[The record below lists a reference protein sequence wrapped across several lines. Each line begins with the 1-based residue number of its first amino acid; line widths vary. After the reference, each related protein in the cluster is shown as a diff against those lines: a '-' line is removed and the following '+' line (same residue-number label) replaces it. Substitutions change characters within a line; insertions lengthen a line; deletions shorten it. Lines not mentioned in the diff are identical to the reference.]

1 MIVDLVTMENFGP
14 YRGAHELRLGL
25 GSHPL
30 VVIHGQNMAGKT
42 TIINAVRWGLY
53 GVAKDRL
60 GKPIPTGE
68 LINSDAFEAGDKRV
82 AVSLRILAAE
92 DGKDVVYTLRRQQQL
107 KSSRARGRVDSDYDT
122 HVTIERD
129 GHVQAP
135 VHFASV
141 VTSLMPEPIS
151 RFFLFDG
158 ELLKE
163 YEDLVRAGG
172 EREARA
178 VKEAIEM
185 ILGLPAARYGRDD
198 IRQLRSD
205 TNRRLRREASKDKEA
220 QTASA
225 RLEDLADRDRE
236 LDRDREETEIELRKN
251 RQEVHRLEQE
261 LKRYEESRE
270 DAGRME
276 ELKLGKTSIES
287 EQNEK
292 RQSLRNLVADL
303 WRDVLTPRLAGE
315 TTRLEAELSKRQNAA
330 AQLAEA
336 RRDVDRLKAS
346 LEHSECSQC
355 GQALPHEAIAKARTD
370 LAERSDAVDVLRPQ
384 ADNERIREIARVIG
398 QLRRVAPA
406 GKTDAIRVVSKDLDK
421 LKFKEFKTGGAIDEI
436 AQRLSSSDSAQ
447 VQQYDREKRQYEKV
461 VGELAAKLEALEIQ
475 QHDVAVETKQ
485 QQDIVLQ
492 NTSPVFAR
500 LKQELVVL
508 DALDDVFTQAVDML
522 ADELRTE
529 VEKAAS
535 EIFRDLTTD
544 KSYQGL
550 RINENYGLVI
560 LRDDGA
566 EVDQRSAGAEQVVAM
581 ALLGALNR
589 LATKRGPVIMDTPF
603 GRLDRDHREN
613 ILKFLP
619 TMADQVVLLVHDGEI
634 DRSRDLASIESK
646 ISAQILIDHE
656 SSTAS
661 HLVLEGAPANV

>member
-1 MIVDLVTMENFGP
+1 MIIDLVTMENFGP
-14 YRGAHELRLGL
+14 YQGTHELRLGL
-25 GSHPL
+25 GPHPL

-42 TIINAVRWGLY
+42 TIINAVRWALY

-82 AVSLRILAAE
+82 AVSLRILAAV
-92 DGKDVVYTLRRQQQL
+92 DGKDVIYTLRRQQQL
-107 KSSRARGRVDSDYDT
+107 KSAHSRGQVDNDYDT

-129 GHVQAP
+129 GHVLAP
-135 VHFASV
+135 VHFGSV

-198 IRQLRSD
+198 IRQLRSE
-205 TNRRLRREASKDKEA
+205 TNRRLRREASRDQEA
-220 QTASA
+220 QAASA
-225 RLEDLADRDRE
+225 RLEDLAERDRE
-236 LDRDREETEIELRKN
+236 LARDREETENELRKN

-270 DAGRME
+270 DAGRLE
-276 ELKLGKTSIES
+276 ELKLTKAAIGS
-287 EQNEK
+287 EQEQK
-292 RQSLRNLVADL
+292 RQSLKELVVDL
-303 WRDVLTPRLAGE
+303 WRDVLTPRLAAE
-315 TTRLEAELSKRQNAA
+315 TTRLEAEMSTRLNAA
-330 AQLAEA
+330 RLLAEA
-336 RRDVDRLKAS
+336 RRDVERLEAS
-346 LEHSECSQC
+346 LEHSKCSQC
-355 GQALPHEAIAKARTD
+355 GQALPHDAVAKARTD
-370 LAERSDAVDVLRPQ
+370 LVERSEEVDVLRPR
-384 ADNERIREIARVIG
+384 ADNDRIRELARVIG
-398 QLRRVAPA
+398 QLRKVAPA
-406 GKTDAIRVVSKDLDK
+406 GKTDAIRVVSKDLDQ
-421 LKFKEFKTGGAIDEI
+421 LRFKEFKTGGAIDEI
-436 AQRLSSSDSAQ
+436 TQRLSSSDSAQ

-461 VGELAAKLEALEIQ
+461 VAELAAKLESMEGQ
-475 QHDVAVETKQ
+475 QHEIAVETKQ

-500 LKQELVVL
+500 LKQELALL
-508 DALDDVFTQAVDML
+508 DALDDVFTRAVDML

-544 KSYQGL
+544 KTYQGL

-603 GRLDRDHREN
+603 GRLDRDHRAN
-613 ILKFLP
+613 ILSFLP

-634 DRSRDLASIESK
+634 DRSRDLAPIESK
-646 ISAQILIDHE
+646 ISAQILIEHE

-661 HLVLEGAPANV
+661 RLVLEGAPAHA